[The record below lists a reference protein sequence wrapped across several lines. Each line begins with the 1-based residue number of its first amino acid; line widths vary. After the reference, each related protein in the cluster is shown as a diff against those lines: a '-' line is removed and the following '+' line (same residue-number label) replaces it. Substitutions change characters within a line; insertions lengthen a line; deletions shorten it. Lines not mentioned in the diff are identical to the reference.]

1 MQKHL
6 SSNACNHHRASDI
19 PQAGIAGKCVRR
31 YLVIYARS
39 RELIAHGLYRKLHGK
54 ALAEGAKLVAH
65 RSDEEHGAVPPR
77 IGEDPAPSAGALPR
91 ISTSEIN
98 MGFHP
103 EEPLEE
109 PPTASELP
117 LNTAVSANVAAA
129 DASDIEWRT
138 GQVHTT
144 DEGITLMPTRANPV
158 ARRLLAKMWISD
170 TPPTQAL
177 NIVERLQG
185 TPYAN
190 PKVNDQQDASSRRTM
205 EFALDLGETLI
216 RYGAGALEVETS
228 IIAVTA
234 ALGLSHLDVDITNQS
249 LHLNYSPPDAE
260 SYSVLRVVRSYTSN
274 YAGLVLV
281 HELVS
286 DIIAGGVSRSA
297 SAKRLKEITR
307 RPKPF
312 PRWIVACGRA
322 LFAAAFVLFIG
333 GSWAGA
339 LVAMFSSSLVTQI
352 GRYGSRWRVPEFF
365 TIAASTMVITGIAL
379 IGHQLHAPL
388 DPALVV
394 SGGILLLLPSGRFVS
409 ALQDAINGFPVT
421 AVGRLFSA
429 SLTYGAILSGIAA
442 ALVVSDVL
450 GGGEVDVHQIVTT
463 EYPAWLLVVLVAV
476 AIVAGAITEQSA
488 LRLLLPTAG
497 IAVGGYLVQ
506 LLAENM
512 GLGDRAVP
520 ALVATVVGF
529 AARFASDKLRTPQL
543 VLAAPAVMFL
553 LPGLMIFRAMYGIV
567 INVDDM
573 ATGLVEMFNAMAI
586 MLSIAGGVVF
596 GETLCRPLTSNARRE
611 RRRIRRR

>member
-39 RELIAHGLYRKLHGK
+39 RKLIAHGLYRKLHGK

>member
-1 MQKHL
+1 M
-6 SSNACNHHRASDI
+6 
-19 PQAGIAGKCVRR
+19 
-31 YLVIYARS
+31 
-39 RELIAHGLYRKLHGK
+39 
-54 ALAEGAKLVAH
+54 AH
-65 RSDEEHGAVPPR
+65 RSSEEQSAESTAA
-77 IGEDPAPSAGALPR
+77 GEDPAPAAGALPR
-91 ISTSEIN
+91 IATSEIN

-103 EEPLEE
+103 AEPAEEPAM
-109 PPTASELP
+109 ASELP

-190 PKVNDQQDASSRRTM
+190 PKINVDQDASNRRTM

-260 SYSVLRVVRSYTSN
+260 SYSVLRVVRSYTAN
-274 YAGLVLV
+274 YAGMVLV

-286 DIIAGGVSRSA
+286 DIIAGGVSRTA

-307 RPKPF
+307 QPKPF

-322 LFAAAFVLFIG
+322 VFAAAFVLFIG

-339 LVAMFSSSLVTQI
+339 LVAMLSSSLVTQI

-365 TIAASTMVITGIAL
+365 TIAASTFAVTGIAL
-379 IGHQLHAPL
+379 LGHQFHAPL

-429 SLTYGAILSGIAA
+429 SLIYGAILCGIAT
-442 ALVVSDVL
+442 ALVISDLL
-450 GGGEVDVHQIVTT
+450 GGEKVDVHQIATT
-463 EYPAWLLVVLVAV
+463 EYPAWLLVILVGV
-476 AIVAGAITEQSA
+476 AIVAGAVTEQSA

-506 LLAENM
+506 LLAVSI
-512 GLGDRAVP
+512 GLGDRATP
-520 ALVATVVGF
+520 ALVATVIGF
-529 AARFASDKLRTPQL
+529 AARLAADKLRSPQL

-567 INVDDM
+567 INVEDM

-596 GETLCRPLTSNARRE
+596 GDTLCRPLTSTARRE

>member
-1 MQKHL
+1 M
-6 SSNACNHHRASDI
+6 A
-19 PQAGIAGKCVRR
+19 
-31 YLVIYARS
+31 Y
-39 RELIAHGLYRKLHGK
+39 
-54 ALAEGAKLVAH
+54 
-65 RSDEEHGAVPPR
+65 RSDEERSTSSNAV
-77 IGEDPAPSAGALPR
+77 GEDPAPIAGAMPR
-91 ISTSEIN
+91 IVTSEIN

-103 EEPLEE
+103 EEPVEE
-109 PPTASELP
+109 PLMASELP

-129 DASDIEWRT
+129 DATDIEWRT

-170 TPPTQAL
+170 APPTEAL

-190 PKVNDQQDASSRRTM
+190 PKINVDQDASNRRTM

-228 IIAVTA
+228 VIAVTA

-249 LHLNYSPPDAE
+249 LHLNYSPPDGE

-274 YAGLVLV
+274 YAGMVLV

-286 DIIAGGVSRSA
+286 DIIAGGVSRTA
-297 SAKRLKEITR
+297 SAARLKQITR
-307 RPKPF
+307 QPKPF
-312 PRWIVACGRA
+312 PRWIVATSRA
-322 LFAAAFVLFIG
+322 VFAAAFVLFIG

-339 LVAMFSSSLVTQI
+339 LVAMVSSSLVTQI
-352 GRYGSRWRVPEFF
+352 SRYGSRWRVPEFF
-365 TIAASTMVITGIAL
+365 TIAASTLTVTAIAL
-379 IGHQLHAPL
+379 LGHQFHAPL

-429 SLTYGAILSGIAA
+429 SLIYGAILCGIAT
-442 ALVVSDVL
+442 ALVISDLL
-450 GGGEVDVHQIVTT
+450 GGEKVDVHKIVQT
-463 EYPAWLLVVLVAV
+463 EYPTWLLVVLVGV
-476 AIVAGAITEQSA
+476 AIVAGAVTEQSA

-497 IAVGGYLVQ
+497 IAVGGYLVM
-506 LLAENM
+506 LLAESI
-512 GLGDRAVP
+512 GLGDRATP
-520 ALVATVVGF
+520 ALVATVIGF
-529 AARFASDKLRTPQL
+529 AARFAADKLRSPQL

-567 INVDDM
+567 INVDET
-573 ATGLVEMFNAMAI
+573 AAGLVEMFNAMAI

-596 GETLCRPLTSNARRE
+596 GDTLCRPLTSNARRE

>member
-1 MQKHL
+1 
-6 SSNACNHHRASDI
+6 
-19 PQAGIAGKCVRR
+19 
-31 YLVIYARS
+31 
-39 RELIAHGLYRKLHGK
+39 
-54 ALAEGAKLVAH
+54 
-65 RSDEEHGAVPPR
+65 
-77 IGEDPAPSAGALPR
+77 
-91 ISTSEIN
+91 

-103 EEPLEE
+103 AEPAEEPAM
-109 PPTASELP
+109 ASELP

-170 TPPTQAL
+170 TPPTEAL

-190 PKVNDQQDASSRRTM
+190 PKINVDQDASNRRTM

-249 LHLNYSPPDAE
+249 LHLNYSPPDGE
-260 SYSVLRVVRSYTSN
+260 SYSVLRVVRSYTAN
-274 YAGLVLV
+274 YAGMVLV

-286 DIIAGGVSRSA
+286 DIIAGGVSRTA

-307 RPKPF
+307 QPKPF

-322 LFAAAFVLFIG
+322 VFAAAFVLFIG

-339 LVAMFSSSLVTQI
+339 LVAMLSSSLVTQI

-365 TIAASTMVITGIAL
+365 TIAASTLAVTGIAL
-379 IGHQLHAPL
+379 LGHQFHAPL

-429 SLTYGAILSGIAA
+429 SLIYGAILCGIAT
-442 ALVVSDVL
+442 ALVISDLL
-450 GGGEVDVHQIVTT
+450 GGEKVDVHRIVTT
-463 EYPAWLLVVLVAV
+463 EYPAWLLVVLVGV
-476 AIVAGAITEQSA
+476 AIVAGAVTEQSA

-506 LLAENM
+506 LLAESI
-512 GLGDRAVP
+512 GLGDRATP
-520 ALVATVVGF
+520 ALVATVIGF
-529 AARFASDKLRTPQL
+529 AARMAADKLRSPQL

-596 GETLCRPLTSNARRE
+596 GDTLCRPLTSTARRE

>member
-1 MQKHL
+1 M
-6 SSNACNHHRASDI
+6 
-19 PQAGIAGKCVRR
+19 
-31 YLVIYARS
+31 
-39 RELIAHGLYRKLHGK
+39 
-54 ALAEGAKLVAH
+54 AH
-65 RSDEEHGAVPPR
+65 RSDEEHGAASPQ
-77 IGEDPAPSAGALPR
+77 IGEDPAPSAGVLPR

-103 EEPLEE
+103 EDPMEE
-109 PPTASELP
+109 PATASELP

-312 PRWIVACGRA
+312 PRWIVASGRA

-365 TIAASTMVITGIAL
+365 TIAVSTMVITGIAL

-442 ALVVSDVL
+442 ALVISDAF
-450 GGGEVDVHQIVTT
+450 GGEEVDVHQIVTT
-463 EYPAWLLVVLVAV
+463 EYPAWLLVLLVAV
-476 AIVAGAITEQSA
+476 AIAAGAVTEQSA
-488 LRLLLPTAG
+488 LRLLLPTVG
-497 IAVGGYLVQ
+497 IAVGGYLIQ
-506 LLAENM
+506 MLAEGI
-512 GLGDRAVP
+512 GLGERAVP
-520 ALVATVVGF
+520 AIVATVIGF

>member
-6 SSNACNHHRASDI
+6 SFTPCNHQSAGDI
-19 PQAGIAGKCVRR
+19 PTAEIGGKCVRR

-54 ALAEGAKLVAH
+54 TLVEGAKLVAH
-65 RSDEEHGAVPPR
+65 GSEEEHGAVSPQ

-98 MGFHP
+98 MGFHA
-103 EEPLEE
+103 EEPTEE

-312 PRWIVACGRA
+312 PRWIVASGRA

-339 LVAMFSSSLVTQI
+339 LVAMISSSLVTQI

-463 EYPAWLLVVLVAV
+463 EYPAWLLLVLVAV

-497 IAVGGYLVQ
+497 IAVAGYLVQ
-506 LLAENM
+506 LLAESM

-520 ALVATVVGF
+520 AVVATVIGF
-529 AARFASDKLRTPQL
+529 AARYASDKLRSPQL

-567 INVDDM
+567 IDVEDM

>member
-1 MQKHL
+1 M
-6 SSNACNHHRASDI
+6 A
-19 PQAGIAGKCVRR
+19 
-31 YLVIYARS
+31 Y
-39 RELIAHGLYRKLHGK
+39 
-54 ALAEGAKLVAH
+54 
-65 RSDEEHGAVPPR
+65 RSDEERSTSSNAV
-77 IGEDPAPSAGALPR
+77 GEDPAPIAGAMPR
-91 ISTSEIN
+91 IVTSEIN

-103 EEPLEE
+103 EEPVEE
-109 PPTASELP
+109 PLMASELP

-129 DASDIEWRT
+129 DATDIEWRT

-170 TPPTQAL
+170 APPTEAL

-190 PKVNDQQDASSRRTM
+190 PKINVDQDASNRRTM

-228 IIAVTA
+228 VIAVTA

-249 LHLNYSPPDAE
+249 LHLNYSPPDGE

-274 YAGLVLV
+274 YAGMVLV

-286 DIIAGGVSRSA
+286 DIIAGGVSRTA
-297 SAKRLKEITR
+297 SAARLKQITR
-307 RPKPF
+307 QPKPF
-312 PRWIVACGRA
+312 PRWIVATSRA
-322 LFAAAFVLFIG
+322 VFAAAFVLFIG

-339 LVAMFSSSLVTQI
+339 LVAMVSSSLVTQI
-352 GRYGSRWRVPEFF
+352 SRYGSRWRVPEFF
-365 TIAASTMVITGIAL
+365 TIAASTLTVTVIAL
-379 IGHQLHAPL
+379 LGHQFHAPL

-429 SLTYGAILSGIAA
+429 SLIYGAILCGIAT
-442 ALVVSDVL
+442 ALVISDLL
-450 GGGEVDVHQIVTT
+450 GGEKVDVHKIVQT
-463 EYPAWLLVVLVAV
+463 EYPTWLLVVLVGV
-476 AIVAGAITEQSA
+476 AIVAGAVTEQSA

-497 IAVGGYLVQ
+497 IAVGGYLVM
-506 LLAENM
+506 LLAESI
-512 GLGDRAVP
+512 GLGDRATP
-520 ALVATVVGF
+520 ALVATVIGF
-529 AARFASDKLRTPQL
+529 AARFAADKLRSPQL

-567 INVDDM
+567 INVDET
-573 ATGLVEMFNAMAI
+573 AAGLVEMFNAMAI

-596 GETLCRPLTSNARRE
+596 GDTLCRPLTSNARRE

>member
-1 MQKHL
+1 MAHRSSEEQAA
-6 SSNACNHHRASDI
+6 SSNA
-19 PQAGIAGKCVRR
+19 V
-31 YLVIYARS
+31 
-39 RELIAHGLYRKLHGK
+39 
-54 ALAEGAKLVAH
+54 
-65 RSDEEHGAVPPR
+65 
-77 IGEDPAPSAGALPR
+77 GEDPAPLAGVLPR
-91 ISTSEIN
+91 IATSEIN

-103 EEPLEE
+103 AEPAEEPA
-109 PPTASELP
+109 TASELP

-129 DASDIEWRT
+129 DVSDIEWRT

-170 TPPTQAL
+170 TPPTEAL

-190 PKVNDQQDASSRRTM
+190 PKVNVDQDASNRRTM

-228 IIAVTA
+228 VIAVTA

-274 YAGLVLV
+274 YAGMVLV

-286 DIIAGGVSRSA
+286 DIIAGGVSRSV
-297 SAKRLKEITR
+297 SAKRLKDITR
-307 RPKPF
+307 QPKPF
-312 PRWIVACGRA
+312 PRWIVASGRA
-322 LFAAAFVLFIG
+322 VFAAAFVLFIG

-339 LVAMFSSSLVTQI
+339 LVAMLSSSLVTQI

-365 TIAASTMVITGIAL
+365 TIAASTLVVTGIAL
-379 IGHQLHAPL
+379 LGHQFHAPL

-429 SLTYGAILSGIAA
+429 SLIYGAILCGIAT
-442 ALVVSDVL
+442 ALVISDLL
-450 GGGEVDVHQIVTT
+450 GGEKVDVHQIVQTD
-463 EYPAWLLVVLVAV
+463 YPAWLLVVLVGV
-476 AIVAGAITEQSA
+476 AIVAGAVTEQSA

-506 LLAENM
+506 LLAESI
-512 GLGDRAVP
+512 GLGDRATP
-520 ALVATVVGF
+520 ALVATVIGF
-529 AARFASDKLRTPQL
+529 AARLAADKLRSPQL

-567 INVDDM
+567 INVNDT

-596 GETLCRPLTSNARRE
+596 GDTLCRPLTSSARRE

>member
-1 MQKHL
+1 M
-6 SSNACNHHRASDI
+6 A
-19 PQAGIAGKCVRR
+19 
-31 YLVIYARS
+31 Y
-39 RELIAHGLYRKLHGK
+39 
-54 ALAEGAKLVAH
+54 
-65 RSDEEHGAVPPR
+65 RSDEERSTSSNAV
-77 IGEDPAPSAGALPR
+77 GEDPAPIAGAMPR
-91 ISTSEIN
+91 IVTSEIN

-103 EEPLEE
+103 EEPVEE
-109 PPTASELP
+109 PLMASELP

-129 DASDIEWRT
+129 DATDIEWRT

-170 TPPTQAL
+170 APPTEAL

-190 PKVNDQQDASSRRTM
+190 PKINVDQDASNRRTM

-228 IIAVTA
+228 VIAVTA

-249 LHLNYSPPDAE
+249 LHLNYSPPDGE

-274 YAGLVLV
+274 YAGMVLV

-286 DIIAGGVSRSA
+286 DIIAGGVSRTA
-297 SAKRLKEITR
+297 SAARLKQITR
-307 RPKPF
+307 KPKPF
-312 PRWIVACGRA
+312 PRWIAATSRA
-322 LFAAAFVLFIG
+322 VFAAAFVLFIG

-339 LVAMFSSSLVTQI
+339 LVAMVSSSLVTQI
-352 GRYGSRWRVPEFF
+352 SRYGSRWRVPEFF
-365 TIAASTMVITGIAL
+365 TIAASTLTVTVIAL
-379 IGHQLHAPL
+379 LGHQFHAPL

-429 SLTYGAILSGIAA
+429 SLIYGAILCGIAT
-442 ALVVSDVL
+442 ALVISDLL
-450 GGGEVDVHQIVTT
+450 GGEKVDVHKIVQT
-463 EYPAWLLVVLVAV
+463 EYPTWLLVVLVGV
-476 AIVAGAITEQSA
+476 AIVAGAVTEQSA

-497 IAVGGYLVQ
+497 IAVGGYLVM
-506 LLAENM
+506 LLAESI
-512 GLGDRAVP
+512 GLGDRATP
-520 ALVATVVGF
+520 ALVATVIGF
-529 AARFASDKLRTPQL
+529 AARFAADKLRSPQL

-567 INVDDM
+567 INVDET
-573 ATGLVEMFNAMAI
+573 AVGLVEMFNAMAI

-596 GETLCRPLTSNARRE
+596 GDTLCRPLTSNARRE

>member
-6 SSNACNHHRASDI
+6 SSNTCNHNRAGDI

-31 YLVIYARS
+31 YLVTYARS

>member
-1 MQKHL
+1 M
-6 SSNACNHHRASDI
+6 
-19 PQAGIAGKCVRR
+19 
-31 YLVIYARS
+31 
-39 RELIAHGLYRKLHGK
+39 
-54 ALAEGAKLVAH
+54 AH

>member
-1 MQKHL
+1 M
-6 SSNACNHHRASDI
+6 
-19 PQAGIAGKCVRR
+19 
-31 YLVIYARS
+31 
-39 RELIAHGLYRKLHGK
+39 
-54 ALAEGAKLVAH
+54 AH
-65 RSDEEHGAVPPR
+65 RSDEEHGVPS
-77 IGEDPAPSAGALPR
+77 GQMGDDPAPSATALPR

-98 MGFHP
+98 LGFHP
-103 EEPLEE
+103 DEPIEEQ
-109 PPTASELP
+109 PTASELP
-117 LNTAVSANVAAA
+117 LNTAVSASVSAAA
-129 DASDIEWRT
+129 ASDIEWRT

-144 DEGITLMPTRANPV
+144 DDGITLMPTRANPV

-312 PRWIVACGRA
+312 PRWIVAGGRA

-339 LVAMFSSSLVTQI
+339 LVAIVSSSVVTQI

-365 TIAASTMVITGIAL
+365 TIATSTMVITGIAL
-379 IGHQLHAPL
+379 IGYQLHAPL

-442 ALVVSDVL
+442 ALVVSDLL
-450 GGGEVDVHQIVTT
+450 GGEEVDVHQIVTT
-463 EYPAWLLVVLVAV
+463 EYPAWLLLLLVAV
-476 AIVAGAITEQSA
+476 AIVAGAISEQSA
-488 LRLLLPTAG
+488 VRLLLPTAG
-497 IAVGGYLVQ
+497 IAIGGYLVQ
-506 LLAENM
+506 MLAESM

-529 AARFASDKLRTPQL
+529 AARFAADKLRTPQL

-573 ATGLVEMFNAMAI
+573 STGLVEMFNAMAI

>member
-1 MQKHL
+1 M
-6 SSNACNHHRASDI
+6 
-19 PQAGIAGKCVRR
+19 
-31 YLVIYARS
+31 
-39 RELIAHGLYRKLHGK
+39 
-54 ALAEGAKLVAH
+54 AH
-65 RSDEEHGAVPPR
+65 RSSEEQSAESTAA
-77 IGEDPAPSAGALPR
+77 GEDPAPAAGALPR
-91 ISTSEIN
+91 IATSEIN

-103 EEPLEE
+103 AEPAEEPAM
-109 PPTASELP
+109 ASELP

-190 PKVNDQQDASSRRTM
+190 PKINVDQDASNRRTM

-260 SYSVLRVVRSYTSN
+260 SYSVLRVVRSYTAN
-274 YAGLVLV
+274 YAGMVLV

-286 DIIAGGVSRSA
+286 DIIAGGVSRTA

-307 RPKPF
+307 QPKPF

-322 LFAAAFVLFIG
+322 VFAAAFVLFIG

-339 LVAMFSSSLVTQI
+339 LVAMISSSLVTQI

-365 TIAASTMVITGIAL
+365 TIAASTLAVTGIAL
-379 IGHQLHAPL
+379 LGHQFHAPL

-429 SLTYGAILSGIAA
+429 SLIYGAILCGIAT
-442 ALVVSDVL
+442 ALVISDLL
-450 GGGEVDVHQIVTT
+450 GGEKVDVHQIATT
-463 EYPAWLLVVLVAV
+463 EYPAWLLVILVGV
-476 AIVAGAITEQSA
+476 AIVAGAVTEQSA

-506 LLAENM
+506 LLAVSI
-512 GLGDRAVP
+512 GLGDRATP
-520 ALVATVVGF
+520 ALVATVIGF
-529 AARFASDKLRTPQL
+529 AARLAADKLRSPQL

-567 INVDDM
+567 IDVEDM

-596 GETLCRPLTSNARRE
+596 GDTLCRPLTSTARRE

>member
-1 MQKHL
+1 MAQ
-6 SSNACNHHRASDI
+6 
-19 PQAGIAGKCVRR
+19 
-31 YLVIYARS
+31 
-39 RELIAHGLYRKLHGK
+39 
-54 ALAEGAKLVAH
+54 
-65 RSDEEHGAVPPR
+65 RSDEQHSMHSGPK
-77 IGEDPAPSAGALPR
+77 GEDPAPSAIALPR
-91 ISTSEIN
+91 ISSSEIN
-98 MGFHP
+98 MGFHA

-109 PPTASELP
+109 APVASELP

-170 TPPTQAL
+170 TPPTEAL

-190 PKVNDQQDASSRRTM
+190 PKVNNQQDASSRRTM
-205 EFALDLGETLI
+205 EFALDLGETLV
-216 RYGAGALEVETS
+216 RYGAGSLEVETS

-234 ALGLSHLDVDITNQS
+234 ALGLSHLDVDVTNQS

-286 DIIAGGVSRSA
+286 DIIAGGVSRTA
-297 SAKRLKEITR
+297 SAKRLKEITKK
-307 RPKPF
+307 PKPF
-312 PRWIVACGRA
+312 PRWMVACGRG

-333 GSWAGA
+333 GSWPGA
-339 LVAMFSSSLVTQI
+339 LVAMVTSSLVTQI
-352 GRYGSRWRVPEFF
+352 GRYGSRWRIPEFF
-365 TIAASTMVITGIAL
+365 TVAVSTMVITGIAL
-379 IGHQLHAPL
+379 ISHQLHAPM

-442 ALVVSDVL
+442 ALVISDVL
-450 GGGEVDVHQIVTT
+450 GGEEVDVHQIVTT
-463 EYPAWLLVVLVAV
+463 QYPAWLLMLLVAV
-476 AIVAGAITEQSA
+476 AIVAGAVSEQSA
-488 LRLLLPTAG
+488 LRLLLPTAA
-497 IAVGGYLVQ
+497 IAVVGYAVQ
-506 LLAENM
+506 MLAEQL
-512 GLGDRAVP
+512 GLGERAMP
-520 ALVATVVGF
+520 AVVATVIGF
-529 AARFASDKLRTPQL
+529 AARYSADKLRTPQL
-543 VLAAPAVMFL
+543 VLATPAVMFL

>member
-1 MQKHL
+1 MQKYL
-6 SSNACNHHRASDI
+6 IPSRFNQLLPGDI
-19 PQAGIAGKCVRR
+19 PPGKILDKCVRR

-39 RELIAHGLYRKLHGK
+39 RQLIAHGLYRELHGK
-54 ALAEGAKLVAH
+54 TSVEGARLVAH
-65 RSDEEHGAVPPR
+65 RSDEEHGATSPQ

-103 EEPLEE
+103 EDPAEE

-129 DASDIEWRT
+129 AASDIEWRT

-286 DIIAGGVSRSA
+286 DIIAGGVSRNA

-312 PRWIVACGRA
+312 PRWIVASGRA

-339 LVAMFSSSLVTQI
+339 LVAMISSSLVTQI

-365 TIAASTMVITGIAL
+365 TIAVSTMVITGIAL

-442 ALVVSDVL
+442 ALVISDAF
-450 GGGEVDVHQIVTT
+450 GGEEVDVHQIVTT
-463 EYPAWLLVVLVAV
+463 EYPAWLLVLLVAV
-476 AIVAGAITEQSA
+476 AIVAGAVTEQSA

-497 IAVGGYLVQ
+497 IAVGGYLIQ
-506 LLAENM
+506 MLAESI
-512 GLGDRAVP
+512 GLGERAVP
-520 ALVATVVGF
+520 AIVATVIGF

>member
-1 MQKHL
+1 
-6 SSNACNHHRASDI
+6 
-19 PQAGIAGKCVRR
+19 
-31 YLVIYARS
+31 
-39 RELIAHGLYRKLHGK
+39 LYRKLHGK

>member
-1 MQKHL
+1 M
-6 SSNACNHHRASDI
+6 
-19 PQAGIAGKCVRR
+19 
-31 YLVIYARS
+31 
-39 RELIAHGLYRKLHGK
+39 
-54 ALAEGAKLVAH
+54 AH
-65 RSDEEHGAVPPR
+65 RSEEEHGAMSPQ
-77 IGEDPAPSAGALPR
+77 IGEDPAPSAGVLPR

-103 EEPLEE
+103 EDPVEE
-109 PPTASELP
+109 PPMASELP

-144 DEGITLMPTRANPV
+144 DDGITLMPTRANPV
-158 ARRLLAKMWISD
+158 ARSLLAKMWISD

-286 DIIAGGVSRSA
+286 DIIAGGVSRTA

-312 PRWIVACGRA
+312 PRWVVASGRA

-365 TIAASTMVITGIAL
+365 TIAASTLVITGIAL
-379 IGHQLHAPL
+379 LGHQFHAPL

-394 SGGILLLLPSGRFVS
+394 SGGILLPSGRFVS

-429 SLTYGAILSGIAA
+429 SLIYGAILSGIAA
-442 ALVVSDVL
+442 ALVISDVL
-450 GGGEVDVHQIVTT
+450 GGEEVDVHQIVTT
-463 EYPAWLLVVLVAV
+463 QYPAWLLVVLVAV
-476 AIVAGAITEQSA
+476 AIIAGAVSEQSSV
-488 LRLLLPTAG
+488 RLLLPTAG
-497 IAVGGYLVQ
+497 IAVGGYLIM
-506 LLAENM
+506 LLAQNL
-512 GLGDRAVP
+512 GLGERALP
-520 ALVATVVGF
+520 ALVATIIGF
-529 AARFASDKLRTPQL
+529 AARFAADKLHSPQL

-573 ATGLVEMFNAMAI
+573 STGLVEMFNAMAI